1 MNQMLRTKTLQV
13 IDKTLQLSSNEL
25 LNNFIEPYSFA
36 KFIFSNFQSHNIAQ
50 IQICLEMVNKLMQTN
65 PRTYTMPL
73 LREGIAE
80 FVKKISTED
89 GFEKTLDVKMDQI
102 LKEKS

>member
-1 MNQMLRTKTLQV
+1 
-13 IDKTLQLSSNEL
+13 
-25 LNNFIEPYSFA
+25 
-36 KFIFSNFQSHNIAQ
+36 
-50 IQICLEMVNKLMQTN
+50 MVNKLMQTN